1 MQSDA
6 SKMMICLYI
15 YVYIYAYMYACTYY
29 ICIDTYAYDIYT
41 YMYICIYIYI
51 HSYVYAYVYTNIFTG
66 GERRIKDDVYA
77 SDEEQWWGKF
87 HVAGAARRALVI
99 LGEQNILSRAQRLPC
114 APSRGM
120 RVLSID
126 GGGVKG
132 VCECVCVHKCVCV
145 YL

>member
-1 MQSDA
+1 
-6 SKMMICLYI
+6 
-15 YVYIYAYMYACTYY
+15 
-29 ICIDTYAYDIYT
+29 
-41 YMYICIYIYI
+41 MYICICTYI
-51 HSYVYAYVYTNIFTG
+51 HSYVYACIYTNIFTG

-77 SDEEQWWGKF
+77 TDDEQWWGKF

-99 LGEQNILSRAQRLPC
+99 LGEKNILSRTQRLPH

-132 VCECVCVHKCVCV
+132 VRVCVCLYKCVCV
-145 YL
+145 YV